1 MEHGVLR
8 ANKGHPSA
16 GKTEFELS
24 DPRSKVCLT
33 EVDPRIHFALNCGA
47 LSCPPIRIYT
57 EEKINSQ
64 LDLAT
69 SSFLSQEV
77 SISKKEN
84 GSFEIRV
91 SKLFFWYGRD
101 FCGGDSQSDLL
112 SWIISNLGPNKL
124 NLEEIVAAGFEII
137 YRDYNWASNLLGE
150 HTTNVT
156 TN

>member
-1 MEHGVLR
+1 M
-8 ANKGHPSA
+8 
-16 GKTEFELS
+16 F
-24 DPRSKVCLT
+24 PR
-33 EVDPRIHFALNCGA
+33 
-47 LSCPPIRIYT
+47 
-57 EEKINSQ
+57 INSQ

-91 SKLFFWYGRD
+91 SKLFLWYGRD

-112 SWIISNLGPNKL
+112 SWIISNLRPNKL

-150 HTTNVT
+150 HTNTNNVT
-156 TN
+156 TY